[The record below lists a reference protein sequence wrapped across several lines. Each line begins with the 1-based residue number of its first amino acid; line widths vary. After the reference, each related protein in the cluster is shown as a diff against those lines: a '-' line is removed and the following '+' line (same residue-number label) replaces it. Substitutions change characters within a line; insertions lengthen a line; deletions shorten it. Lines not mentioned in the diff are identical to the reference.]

1 VQCEL
6 PPVAWQ
12 RGDYWLWGGGQCLGD
27 NRKIGFREGSI
38 FVGEIS
44 IDLRDL
50 PHELYLSGLPEVTI
64 IFHTSFYLLHTITVK
79 GLWRGQG
86 GRKREDRV

>member
-1 VQCEL
+1 MRTPTGSWATQGL
-6 PPVAWQ
+6 
-12 RGDYWLWGGGQCLGD
+12 LG
-27 NRKIGFREGSI
+27 KIGFREGSI

-50 PHELYLSGLPEVTI
+50 PHELYLSGLPEGCLDRSTDER
-64 IFHTSFYLLHTITVK
+64 SS